1 MKFLEFSLMKKIL
14 LLISFNFLFAF
25 GQKSEFSELVIPP
38 KQIVR
43 LDYPL
48 FKTFKI
54 KVYNKSKYVLGISL
68 LNREKDS
75 FNENFSLEKG
85 KFRTLIIRDNQ
96 YIQFEN
102 RYLASLKV
110 AFTLQKGNEISNK
123 SAKNLTPQRAFYL
136 ENNTAQTIPLQI
148 PGVMNPNLN
157 PFSRSGVDLK
167 NGQKIF
173 LSLRNKKVLILT
185 VTDTIAHGTRIDVA
199 SLINKALNEI
209 EN

>member
-1 MKFLEFSLMKKIL
+1 MKKIL
-14 LLISFNFLFAF
+14 LLISFNFLFSF

-110 AFTLQKGNEISNK
+110 AFTLQKTKDIN
-123 SAKNLTPQRAFYL
+123 
-136 ENNTAQTIPLQI
+136 
-148 PGVMNPNLN
+148 
-157 PFSRSGVDLK
+157 SRRV
-167 NGQKIF
+167 N
-173 LSLRNKKVLILT
+173 
-185 VTDTIAHGTRIDVA
+185 
-199 SLINKALNEI
+199 
-209 EN
+209 

>member
-1 MKFLEFSLMKKIL
+1 MKKIL
-14 LLISFNFLFAF
+14 LLISFNLLFAF

-75 FNENFSLEKG
+75 LNENFSLEKG
-85 KFRTLIIRDNQ
+85 KFRSPIIRDNQ

-110 AFTLQKGNEISNK
+110 AFTLQNGNEISNK